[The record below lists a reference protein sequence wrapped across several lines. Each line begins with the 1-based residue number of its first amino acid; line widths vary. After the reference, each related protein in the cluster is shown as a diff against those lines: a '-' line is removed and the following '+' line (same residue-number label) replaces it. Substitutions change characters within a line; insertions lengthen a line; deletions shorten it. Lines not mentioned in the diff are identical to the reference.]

1 MANSLS
7 DQGKSDFTNLRQHP
21 RAEVDLKTDFKIL
34 SAKKEAD
41 ISSDELVTS
50 NARTLGEGGLLFVS
64 RVPLAVGTRV
74 DMKLYFYS
82 LTIEFVAEVV
92 WMKEQTEFGTSEY
105 FCGSKYAAISNDN
118 FSHLRNILRSYQTH

>member
-1 MANSLS
+1 MATSLS
-7 DQGKSDFTNLRQHP
+7 DHGKSDFTNLRQHP

-34 SAKKEAD
+34 SAKKEDD
-41 ISSDELVTS
+41 ISPGELVTS

-64 RVPLAVGTRV
+64 RVPLTVGTRV

-92 WMKEQTEFGTSEY
+92 WIKEQIGFGTSEY
-105 FCGSKYAAISNDN
+105 VCGSKFSAISNDN
-118 FSHLRNILRSYQTH
+118 FSHLRNILRSYQIH